1 MKLID
6 EKGRLFGKI
15 NLIDLLAIVLI
26 VAVIAVMVVKKVEPS
41 GAPVAT
47 EDDMV
52 DISYTVLCRMV
63 HNDIAD
69 YIVETQVGQQLMSN
83 GKMVEDCYIERV
95 ERGTFY
101 ERYVTSEGEPMQA
114 ESTEYCDLTFVISGQ
129 CPYLA
134 NSYKVGSQEVRVSK
148 SHIVK
153 TVDFEITGTIMELTG
168 TGVPETEEPEVVEEN
183 NG

>member
-1 MKLID
+1 MKFID
-6 EKGRLFGKI
+6 EKGRLFGKL
-15 NLIDLLAIVLI
+15 NLIDLLAVLLI
-26 VAVIAVMVVKKVEPS
+26 VAVIAVVGLKSVKPS

-47 EDDMV
+47 EDDMA

-69 YIVETQVGQQLMSN
+69 YIVETQEVKQLMSN
-83 GKMVEDCYIERV
+83 GELVESCFIERI

-101 ERYVTSEGEPMQA
+101 ERYVTNEGEPKQA
-114 ESTEYCDLTFVISGQ
+114 ESDEYCDLTFTISGQ

-153 TVDFEITGTIMELTG
+153 TVDFEITGTVMELTG
-168 TGVPETEEPEVVEEN
+168 SAVTDTAEAV

>member
-1 MKLID
+1 MKIID

-15 NLIDLLAIVLI
+15 NLIDLLAILLI
-26 VAVIAVMVVKKVEPS
+26 VAVIAVFALKSVQPS

-52 DISYTVLCRMV
+52 DVSYTVLCRMV

-69 YIVETQVGQQLMSN
+69 YIVQTQTGKQLMSN
-83 GKMVEDCYIERV
+83 GELVDSCFIESIQ
-95 ERGTFY
+95 RGTFY
-101 ERYVTSEGEPMQA
+101 ERYVTNEGEPRQT
-114 ESTEYCDLTFVISGQ
+114 ESDEYCDLTFVISGR

-168 TGVPETEEPEVVEEN
+168 TGVPEAVEGT